1 MGLWI
6 SAYWG
11 LRFPHLCAHLTD
23 WQCWVDLVDPRACLG
38 SRFGQALPEPM
49 SHQNPFQVWRHVLSE
64 DIVLSSAQVP
74 LLLRGFSAISSDV
87 EGISLKFASVG
98 TYPKAFRICG
108 LEVIRRGEQGIF
120 PRRIPISG

>member
-1 MGLWI
+1 M
-6 SAYWG
+6 
-11 LRFPHLCAHLTD
+11 
-23 WQCWVDLVDPRACLG
+23 
-38 SRFGQALPEPM
+38 
-49 SHQNPFQVWRHVLSE
+49 LSV
-64 DIVLSSAQVP
+64 DIVLSSGQVP

-120 PRRIPISG
+120 PCRIPISG